1 VISEFDAEL
10 QALAAETPPPD
21 AVEAALPATCDR
33 IEPCFAQPANPINK
47 LPKIATCIRADIDT
61 PLSTV

>member
-1 VISEFDAEL
+1 VTNALDAEL

-33 IEPCFAQPANPINK
+33 IDPCFAHPASPINK
-47 LPKIATCIRADIDT
+47 LPKNATCIRPDIDT
-61 PLSTV
+61 PLFTV